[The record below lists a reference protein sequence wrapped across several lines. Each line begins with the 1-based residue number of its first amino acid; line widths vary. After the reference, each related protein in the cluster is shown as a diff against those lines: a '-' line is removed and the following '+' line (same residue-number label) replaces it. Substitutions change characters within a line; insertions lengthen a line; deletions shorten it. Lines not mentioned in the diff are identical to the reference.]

1 MTDSDH
7 HDSITA
13 SVARFMTGLD
23 TTRGQAQKK
32 TKPAMARA
40 RKCGGRP
47 RKVAAGWAERIVP
60 PNIREIATTAA
71 EKRGMT
77 VGDWISEAVIAFSK
91 EDAIRVSADVSAVN
105 LPSDLV
111 GVMKDVQDRLTEL
124 EARNTRGLL
133 GMLFNKGSW
142 VER

>member
-1 MTDSDH
+1 
-7 HDSITA
+7 
-13 SVARFMTGLD
+13 
-23 TTRGQAQKK
+23 
-32 TKPAMARA
+32 
-40 RKCGGRP
+40 
-47 RKVAAGWAERIVP
+47 
-60 PNIREIATTAA
+60 
-71 EKRGMT
+71 MT

-124 EARNTRGLL
+124 EARDTRGLL